1 VLIVFDATVLCGALR
16 KPTGY
21 NFKLLELA
29 ADGTL
34 LQGFTTDIAGMEF
47 VRNALDGLGGVS
59 YGMEL
64 IEAFLDHFAPLFN
77 PENVEPS
84 PIGRAL
90 PVQMSLH
97 NRPIGEIVYELTG
110 RTREDLLDSLP
121 QQLRLIAGEFD
132 AYDVHLVAAA
142 VARNADLICSA
153 NRSHLPEGPLA
164 GNLQVIGP
172 GRLAANL
179 GIT

>member
-1 VLIVFDATVLCGALR
+1 VLVVFDATVLCGALR

-29 ADGTL
+29 ADGAL

-47 VRNALDGLGGVS
+47 VRNALDGLGGVN
-59 YGMEL
+59 YDIEL

-77 PENVEPS
+77 PDNVEPS

-90 PVQMSLH
+90 PAQTSLQ

-110 RTREDLLDSLP
+110 RAREDLLDALP
-121 QQLRLIAGEFD
+121 HQLRL
-132 AYDVHLVAAA
+132 LVL
-142 VARNADLICSA
+142 VPR
-153 NRSHLPEGPLA
+153 
-164 GNLQVIGP
+164 
-172 GRLAANL
+172 
-179 GIT
+179 

>member
-1 VLIVFDATVLCGALR
+1 VLVVFDATVLCGALR

-34 LQGFTTDIAGMEF
+34 LQGFTTDIAGTEF
-47 VRNALDGLGGVS
+47 VRNALDGLGGVN
-59 YGMEL
+59 YDIEL

-77 PENVEPS
+77 PDNVEPS

-90 PVQMSLH
+90 PTQTSLH

-110 RTREDLLDSLP
+110 RTREDLLDDLP
-121 QQLRLIAGEFD
+121 HQLRLLAGELD

-142 VARNADLICSA
+142 VARDADVICSA
-153 NRSHLPEGPLA
+153 NRTHLPEGPLA
-164 GNLQVIGP
+164 GDLQVIGP
-172 GRLAANL
+172 GRLAADL